1 MEGKFM
7 SLPMQQVSIDREDDD
22 GETTAVKCRA
32 FGISPDLSEVAL
44 INEDGA
50 VEAVAVEE
58 VTFAIPSQK

>member
-7 SLPMQQVSIDREDDD
+7 SLPMQQVSIDREDED
-22 GETTAVKCRA
+22 GKTTTVKCRA

-44 INEDGA
+44 INEEG
-50 VEAVAVEE
+50 VIEAVDVEE